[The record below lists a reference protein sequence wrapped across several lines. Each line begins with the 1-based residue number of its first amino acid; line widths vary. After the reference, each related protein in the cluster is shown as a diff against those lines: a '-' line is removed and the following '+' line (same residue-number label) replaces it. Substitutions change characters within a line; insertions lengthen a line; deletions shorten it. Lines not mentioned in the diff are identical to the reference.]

1 MPTSEQVRTLPART
15 LWLGATVEHIA
26 LALLWCALPM
36 APLFMAIMTGDTA
49 PLRDWAGAMRKGSA
63 HISELRAIG
72 VVRRLF
78 EQKFGG
84 VADPD
89 RRIEGSCSHCG
100 RCCINGKCV
109 FVSFATDGHSH
120 CAIHGR
126 WFFRLL
132 ACGAYPIS
140 ARDIATYHCPS
151 FVAVAP
157 ARSGQRVIP
166 IVARDGR

>member
-15 LWLGATVEHIA
+15 LWLGATVEHVA
-26 LALLWCALPM
+26 LALLWCLLPV
-36 APLFMAIMTGDTA
+36 APLWMAVVTGDTA
-49 PLRDWAGAMRKGSA
+49 PLRDWAGAMRKGAA
-63 HISELRAIG
+63 HVAELRAIG

-84 VADPD
+84 VADLD
-89 RRIEGSCSHCG
+89 RRIEGSCTHCG

-109 FVSFATDGHSH
+109 FVSFDAAGKSR

-157 ARSGQRVIP
+157 ARTGQRVIP
-166 IVARDGR
+166 IVARGGR

>member
-1 MPTSEQVRTLPART
+1 MPTSEQVRTLPTRT
-15 LWLGATVEHIA
+15 LWLGATVEHVA
-26 LALLWCALPM
+26 LALLWCLLPV
-36 APLFMAIMTGDTA
+36 APLWMATVTGTTA
-49 PLRDWAGAMRKGSA
+49 PLRDWVGAMRKGA
-63 HISELRAIG
+63 VHIGELRAIG

-89 RRIEGSCSHCG
+89 RRIEGACTHCG

-109 FVSFATDGHSH
+109 FVSFDAEGRSR

-157 ARSGQRVIP
+157 ARSDQRVIP
-166 IVARDGR
+166 IVARGGR